1 MVSLN
6 YHSDS
11 KKKADEE
18 LNREIGVINEEEVC
32 TDKENTDQNGKPIRN
47 RKRKTYGDE
56 FEETAEDEETNKE
69 GNDGVFYIYNYI
81 NK

>member
-32 TDKENTDQNGKPIRN
+32 TDKADQNGKPIRN

-69 GNDGVFYIYNYI
+69 GNDGMFYIYNYI

>member
-47 RKRKTYGDE
+47 RKRKTYVDE

-69 GNDGVFYIYNYI
+69 GNDGMFYIYNYI